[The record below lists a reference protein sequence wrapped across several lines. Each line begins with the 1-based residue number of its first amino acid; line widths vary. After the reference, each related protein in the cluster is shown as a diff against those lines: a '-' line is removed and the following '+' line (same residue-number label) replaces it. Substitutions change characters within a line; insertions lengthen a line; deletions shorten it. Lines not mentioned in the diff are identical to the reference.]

1 MIPTYTHPRQ
11 SQLNG
16 CREEVIPSSAAPGW
30 ETEAFVLRGDNRAD
44 LIRRAQSLADFL
56 ADHPRTESKDLAFTL
71 NSALAPSGSRLA
83 VVASSSAELH
93 SRLTRAIERLAVPG
107 CKQIKDSRGVYFFD
121 DPLYPRGKLA
131 LLFPGEGSQYLNML
145 SDLLP
150 HFPEVRDHFSRCDR
164 ISLRAGQLDE
174 PISRRI
180 FASSSLTDAQRDV
193 AEKELWRLGNAVS
206 SILISEWALYL
217 LLRDLG
223 LPYDVVGGHSAGEF
237 SALLASGCIEPDDFF
252 IEQLFALA
260 RILQNQEDDGSLAE
274 IALLAVA
281 AGRGSVAELLG
292 SDIGVV
298 VAMDNCPHQTVVGC
312 SPSAAVSAQERLK
325 QRGIVCERLP
335 FRRPYHTPH
344 FEPFLAPIE
353 AMYRRLHIRSPRV
366 PLYSCTTGRP
376 FPSDPEEIRRLAV
389 AHWAAPVEFIR
400 LAETMYADGVRLFVE
415 CGPRGNL
422 TSFLQDILRGKPCE
436 AVAVNLSQRSGL
448 TQLNHLVALLSAHDV
463 PLRLNHLYERR
474 DPRRIEWEARNGN
487 REVDALRS
495 PRTEI
500 MQQYLSTM
508 EQFLDLQRET
518 MEQYLKGQRGSIP
531 VHRPVWPLLGQV
543 LRHEPGR
550 ELVLR
555 RSMDVNEDLY
565 AGDHTLGGR
574 DASSIDPT
582 QHGLPFMPMAFSLEM
597 MAEAASLLLP
607 GRLVVGMKRVRLQ
620 RWIPFDDEPIAVE
633 LTARVRP
640 ESPNEVAI
648 EIRDFGNAVRPSNV
662 ETPAVVG
669 TIIMDTRYP
678 EPPPY
683 ESFPLSNERCCEL
696 TPHLLYSGERHLF
709 HGPLFE
715 ALDAT
720 DRRGDEGIEGHL
732 RTLPLSGLFR
742 STPQPNLLLDPL
754 LIDAS
759 THLLGCWHLSQ
770 ADRIGRTV
778 LPYELGSVTLYG
790 PRPEVG
796 TRIKCRVRIE
806 DISARRVSHRIDLL
820 DADDS
825 LWCRLAPAEYWR
837 FYWPLEY
844 VDFFRH
850 KERFLLA
857 KDWPIVPD
865 PSVRCMRL
873 DPPSD
878 LCQPVHRTALARVTL
893 TRSEWNQFRLLKGT
907 EQELTDWLFARIAAK
922 DAVRAMR
929 QERCGQ
935 RLFPADI
942 ELNVLADGT
951 ATARHLGGGSV
962 EEMPRVAL
970 AAIPGTCAAAA
981 AYGRDVRLTLTR
993 REGEPE
999 AFVICR

>member
-1 MIPTYTHPRQ
+1 MIPTNTYPIQTR
-11 SQLNG
+11 LNG
-16 CREEVIPSSAAPGW
+16 CREDVIPSAAPGW
-30 ETEAFVLRGDNRAD
+30 ESEAFVLRGDDRAD

-56 ADHPRTESKDLAFTL
+56 AAHPQSESKDLAFTL
-71 NSALAPSGSRLA
+71 NSTLAPSGSRLA
-83 VVASSSAELH
+83 IVASSSAELH
-93 SRLTRAIERLAVPG
+93 SRLTRAIERLADSS
-107 CKQIKDSRGVYFFD
+107 CKQIKDSRGVYYFD
-121 DPLYPRGKLA
+121 EPLYPRGKLA

-145 SDLLP
+145 GDLLP
-150 HFPEVRDHFSRCDR
+150 HFPEMSEHFARCDR

-180 FASSSLTDAQRDV
+180 FASSSLTDAQRDR

-223 LPYDVVGGHSAGEF
+223 LPFDVVGGHSAGEF
-237 SALLASGCIEPDDFF
+237 SALLASGCIEPDDYF
-252 IEQLFALA
+252 IEQLFSLA
-260 RILQNQEDDGSLAE
+260 RILQGQEDDGSLAE

-281 AGRGSVAELLG
+281 AGRGSVVELLG
-292 SDIGVV
+292 SNAGAI
-298 VAMDNCPHQTVVGC
+298 VAMDNCPHQTVVAC
-312 SPSAAVSAQERLK
+312 SPVAAESAQEKLK

-335 FRRPYHTPH
+335 FRRPYHTPL
-344 FEPFLAPIE
+344 FGPFLAPIE
-353 AMYRRLHIRSPRV
+353 AMYRRLPIRSPRV
-366 PLYSCTTGRP
+366 PLYSCTTGQP
-376 FPSDPEEIRRLAV
+376 FPTDPEAIRRLAV

-400 LAETMYADGVRLFVE
+400 LAESMYADGVRLFVE

-436 AVAVNLSQRSGL
+436 AIAVNLSQRSGVS
-448 TQLNHLVALLSAHDV
+448 QLNHLVALLSAHHV
-463 PLRLNHLYERR
+463 PLHLNHLYERR
-474 DPRRIEWEARNGN
+474 APQRIDWEPRRGNPAIDAPRPAR
-487 REVDALRS
+487 A
-495 PRTEI
+495 EI

-518 MEQYLKGQRGSIP
+518 MEQYLQRRGCVPPIR
-531 VHRPVWPLLGQV
+531 RPAWPLLGQV
-543 LRHEPGR
+543 VRHEPGR
-550 ELVLR
+550 ELVLH

-574 DASSIDPT
+574 DASRIDPT

-597 MAEAASLLLP
+597 MAEAASFLLP

-620 RWIPFDDEPIAVE
+620 RWIPFDDEPIALE

-640 ESPNEVAI
+640 ETPNEVAI
-648 EIRDFGNAVRPSNV
+648 EIRDFGNAVRPSNA

-669 TIIMDTRYP
+669 TVVMDTHYP
-678 EPPPY
+678 EPPPS
-683 ESFPLSNERCCEL
+683 EGFPLTNERACEL
-696 TPHLLYSGERHLF
+696 TPHRLYAGERHLF

-715 ALDAT
+715 ALDST
-720 DRRGDEGIEGHL
+720 DRQGDEGIEGHL
-732 RTLPLSGLFR
+732 RTLPFTGLFR
-742 STPQPNLLLDPL
+742 STPEPDLLLDPL

-790 PRPEVG
+790 PRPNIG
-796 TRIKCRVRIE
+796 TRIKCRVRI
-806 DISARRVSHRIDLL
+806 DAISARRVSHRIDLFG
-820 DADDS
+820 ADGS

-893 TRSEWNQFRLLKGT
+893 TRSEWNHFRLLKGS

-922 DAVRAMR
+922 DAVRAVW
-929 QERCGQ
+929 QERHG
-935 RLFPADI
+935 RGLFPADI
-942 ELNVLADGT
+942 ELDVRADGT

-970 AAIPGTCAAAA
+970 AAIPGTCAATAA
-981 AYGRDVRLTLTR
+981 FGRDVRLTLMR

-999 AFVICR
+999 ASVICR